1 MVNIFS
7 AKLFLSENYIKKDCS
22 MEYNPLSPEVK
33 ANPYPYYAELR
44 RSAPVYYV
52 ESLDCW
58 AVSRYAD
65 VNHVLR
71 TPKLF
76 SSEILIT
83 TLLGEMNP
91 VPEAL
96 SLISSDPPDHTRLRK
111 LVNKAF
117 TPKIVKSLRP
127 WIQEITRAQLDK
139 VDGQDAFDLV
149 EVLSSPLPV
158 IIIAEMLG
166 VEPDRQV
173 DFKRWSNDIINAAN
187 RTYTPEGKEQIEQ
200 SIAEF
205 RAYFETA
212 IAERRQTP
220 REDLITALVR
230 AEEENQTLT
239 PGEVLSLTVLL
250 LIAGNETTTNL
261 IGNMLLALLSHPDQL
276 LKVQTDPTLIPNV
289 IEETLR
295 YDGPVQGIFRQSTE
309 KVEIAGTTI
318 PAQSLV
324 FPLFASANHDE
335 TIFADPERFDI
346 TRTLD
351 GHLGFGFG
359 RHFCLGAQLARL
371 EAEVALEELVV
382 RYTSFS
388 YRPAEVVHTESF
400 FLRGLSTLPLRVHA
414 A

>member
-1 MVNIFS
+1 
-7 AKLFLSENYIKKDCS
+7 

-33 ANPYPYYAELR
+33 ANPYPYYADLR

-65 VNHVLR
+65 VNYVLR

-76 SSEILIT
+76 SSEILFT
-83 TLLGEMNP
+83 ARHGEMNP

-96 SLISSDPPDHTRLRK
+96 SLDFFRPSGPHAFTEVGQQSVYPQNCEKPPAMDPRDHTCPAGSGRR
-111 LVNKAF
+111 
-117 TPKIVKSLRP
+117 
-127 WIQEITRAQLDK
+127 
-139 VDGQDAFDLV
+139 QDAFDLV
-149 EVLSSPLPV
+149 EVISSPLPV
-158 IIIAEMLG
+158 IVIAEMLG

-205 RAYFETA
+205 RAYFEAA
-212 IAERRQTP
+212 IAELRQTP

-261 IGNMLLALLSHPDQL
+261 IGNMMLALLSHPDQL
-276 LKVQTDPTLIPNV
+276 AKVQADPTMIPNV
-289 IEETLR
+289 VEETLR
-295 YDGPVQGIFRQSTE
+295 YDGPVQGIFRQATE
-309 KVEIAGTTI
+309 KSKSRARRSQ
-318 PAQSLV
+318 PSRSCFPSLRRRIMMRQHSRIRSALILPGPSTV
-324 FPLFASANHDE
+324 ISDSGLGGISVLVRNSPDSKLRSRSKSLLHGLPPFPIDLTRSS
-335 TIFADPERFDI
+335 TPSRFSCGGSQHC
-346 TRTLD
+346 R
-351 GHLGFGFG
+351 
-359 RHFCLGAQLARL
+359 
-371 EAEVALEELVV
+371 
-382 RYTSFS
+382 
-388 YRPAEVVHTESF
+388 
-400 FLRGLSTLPLRVHA
+400 
-414 A
+414 